1 MKIRTDFVTNSS
13 SYSSSTI
20 IIDNPVL
27 LEILKKYD
35 EMGAFVKDRCFSIGK
50 REHFIRFNHY
60 FDKDPSTSPV
70 FAFSV
75 NDEDFSYK
83 GVPSRL
89 DQVVEFILTGIEDD
103 EYVNDTALFKKL
115 KSETQKKREDILSG
129 YKKVIW
135 EKGAS
140 TNEDDDFEG
149 ITQSH
154 EKLYYDPVKGEDY
167 SYNREVIWSGN
178 EDIEEGTKLD
188 EYQKLNGKVS
198 KNITFKREEEE

>member
-50 REHFIRFNHY
+50 REYFNRFNHY

-83 GVPSRL
+83 GVPSKL
-89 DQVVEFILTGIEDD
+89 DEVVEFILTGIEDND
-103 EYVNDTALFKKL
+103 YVNDTVLFKKL
-115 KSETQKKREDILSG
+115 KSETKKKREDIMSG
-129 YKKVIW
+129 YKRVIW
-135 EKGAS
+135 EENAS

-149 ITQSH
+149 ITERL

-167 SYNREVIWSGN
+167 RYNREVTWSGN
-178 EDIEEGTKLD
+178 EDIEEGSIIS
-188 EYQKLNGKVS
+188 EIRILNGEVLKDVR
-198 KNITFKREEEE
+198 FKREEEE